1 MIIVTGATGRLGR
14 FVIEGLLKKVAAN
27 QVAVAVRNPDK
38 ATDWAS
44 RGVQV
49 RKADYSHPE
58 TWDGVF
64 SKGDTVL
71 FISSSEVGQR
81 RKQHQAVVDAARK
94 AEVKLVAY
102 TSILHADTSRVVL
115 APEHLD
121 TEKALRASGLPF
133 VFLRHGWYLENYTE
147 AAKRTL
153 EQGVLR
159 GCARDG
165 RVAPATR
172 QDYADAAIAVVTGTG
187 HENQVYELAGDT
199 AFTLAE
205 YAAELSRQSARTV
218 PYQDLLPAEF
228 STALQQAGLPKGYA
242 DVLANADEGIA
253 RGDLNDTGRALS
265 RLIGRPT
272 TTLVEALR
280 TMLPQD

>member
-14 FVIEGLLKKVAAN
+14 FVIEGLLKKVPAN

-38 ATDWAS
+38 AKDWAS
-44 RGVQV
+44 HGVQV

-58 TWDGVF
+58 TWNGVF
-64 SKGDTVL
+64 SPGDTVL

-81 RKQHQAVVDAARK
+81 RKQHQTVVDAAKK
-94 AEVKLVAY
+94 AGVKLLAY
-102 TSILHADTSRVVL
+102 TSILHADTSRIVL

-121 TEKALRASGLPF
+121 TEKAIRASGLPF
-133 VFLRHGWYLENYTE
+133 VFLRHSWYLENYTE

-159 GCARDG
+159 GCAKDG

-172 QDYADAAIAVVTGTG
+172 QDFADAAIAVVTGTG

-199 AFTLAE
+199 SFTLTE
-205 YAAELSRQSARTV
+205 YAAELSRQSGRAVT
-218 PYQDLLPAEF
+218 YQDLPPAEF
-228 STALQQAGLPKGYA
+228 ASALMQVGLPKGYA

-253 RGDLNDTGRALS
+253 RGDLNDIGRTLS

-272 TTLVEALR
+272 TTLAEALA
-280 TMLPQD
+280 TTLKQD